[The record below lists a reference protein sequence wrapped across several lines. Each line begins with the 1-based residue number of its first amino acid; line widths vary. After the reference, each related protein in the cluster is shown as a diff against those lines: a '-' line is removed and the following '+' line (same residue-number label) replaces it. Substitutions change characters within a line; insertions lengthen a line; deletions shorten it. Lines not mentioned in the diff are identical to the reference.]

1 MSVPHQFSL
10 INTNDDWAWPGNET
24 FHQAILV
31 ELMQKVTVFFFSF
44 MFYQLQQPQSRN
56 MIPDHFMKPHE
67 MKLDEMWWDLATL
80 CLSNILYDLIFNCF
94 GLIKLKWEHIACILQ
109 SSLAL

>member
-24 FHQAILV
+24 FHYSSWAHA
-31 ELMQKVTVFFFSF
+31 EGDRFFFSF
-44 MFYQLQQPQSRN
+44 LFYQLQQPQSRN

-80 CLSNILYDLIFNCF
+80 CSSNILYDLIFNCF